1 MPDLLGLRAFVG
13 ERLHAH
19 SDARGV
25 FVFTAAKVF
34 CARVP
39 FALGPALGAI
49 APPEV
54 FHAWMLQQ
62 CVGAFFES
70 DGQGVSLQSLAG
82 DAAGASSQ
90 GRRHFVA
97 ISAFCVAD
105 SQGRR
110 WWCIGVGSGRYF
122 AHSAFSCAGYQSLL
136 SHHALCVVRPTR
148 WQMHDCAA
156 LARDGN
162 VLSAP
167 PLPAIV
173 GGDSGVRKLP
183 TPQPRHFLRTNGI
196 VRRQYEVP
204 VLVDALL
211 LPGQLRG
218 VHFLRRPSQDPCAW
232 YLGRRQ
238 MSIGQRG

>member
-70 DGQGVSLQSLAG
+70 DGQEVSLQSLAG
-82 DAAGASSQ
+82 DAVGASSRGGVTLLRAPLCAADLYAVVSQ
-90 GRRHFVA
+90 GRR
-97 ISAFCVAD
+97 
-105 SQGRR
+105 
-110 WWCIGVGSGRYF
+110 WCIGVGSGRYF
-122 AHSAFSCAGYQSLL
+122 AQYAFSCAG
-136 SHHALCVVRPTR
+136 
-148 WQMHDCAA
+148 
-156 LARDGN
+156 
-162 VLSAP
+162 
-167 PLPAIV
+167 
-173 GGDSGVRKLP
+173 
-183 TPQPRHFLRTNGI
+183 
-196 VRRQYEVP
+196 
-204 VLVDALL
+204 
-211 LPGQLRG
+211 
-218 VHFLRRPSQDPCAW
+218 
-232 YLGRRQ
+232 
-238 MSIGQRG
+238 